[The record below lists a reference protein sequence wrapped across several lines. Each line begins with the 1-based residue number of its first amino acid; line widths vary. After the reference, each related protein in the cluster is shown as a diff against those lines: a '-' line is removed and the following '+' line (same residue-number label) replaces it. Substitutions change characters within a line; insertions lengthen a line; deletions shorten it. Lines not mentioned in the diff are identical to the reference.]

1 VNREGAIHFACANA
15 LYPVEA
21 IQGVKCIFKRF
32 STNLRFEDFSWMFP
46 WATENAAAGHMRPAG
61 L

>member
-1 VNREGAIHFACANA
+1 VHREGAIHFACANA

-32 STNLRFEDFSWMFP
+32 STNLRFEDFS
-46 WATENAAAGHMRPAG
+46 
-61 L
+61 